1 MCTLPANDWP
11 SSWPHDPHQS
21 NKEAD
26 NSSGTIQWRG
36 CFGWFRKKAG
46 TWQRWRDKRA
56 WQEDK
61 GETRT
66 QQRLV
71 HVDGAKIQ
79 VVNCAIEIDLRLKS
93 MLMRFF
99 FQKFGMVVQPLC
111 AACAAMQQ
119 LDVAGRFESSRDLSA
134 VPPVTFVRYLCALVR
149 WWGCE
154 DVPGVKPAEL
164 LPLNQSNRRDDSDK
178 REKQPYQT
186 RSLVPTRGTYVI
198 APSLCCQQSVPH
210 HHHPTSP
217 PHTKPHV
224 HIIWR
229 SNGAKTV
236 SVWW

>member
-1 MCTLPANDWP
+1 MCTLAANDWP

-26 NSSGTIQWRG
+26 DSSGTIQWRG

-79 VVNCAIEIDLRLKS
+79 IVNCAIKIDLRLKS

-99 FQKFGMVVQPLC
+99 FQKFGMVVQPLS

-119 LDVAGRFESSRDLSA
+119 LDVAGRFEPSRRLSA
-134 VPPVTFVRYLCALVR
+134 VAPVTVARYLCVLCGGGTVR
-149 WWGCE
+149 MCSGWSLQSCCRSTSRTGE
-154 DVPGVKPAEL
+154 MTQIRRRNNHIKPGL
-164 LPLNQSNRRDDSDK
+164 
-178 REKQPYQT
+178 
-186 RSLVPTRGTYVI
+186 
-198 APSLCCQQSVPH
+198 
-210 HHHPTSP
+210 
-217 PHTKPHV
+217 
-224 HIIWR
+224 
-229 SNGAKTV
+229 
-236 SVWW
+236 

>member
-99 FQKFGMVVQPLC
+99 FKNLVWLSNHCVQHVLQC
-111 AACAAMQQ
+111 NSWTS
-119 LDVAGRFESSRDLSA
+119 LGVLSHHEIYRL
-134 VPPVTFVRYLCALVR
+134 FR
-149 WWGCE
+149 
-154 DVPGVKPAEL
+154 
-164 LPLNQSNRRDDSDK
+164 
-178 REKQPYQT
+178 
-186 RSLVPTRGTYVI
+186 
-198 APSLCCQQSVPH
+198 PSLLRAICARLCGGGAVRICPGWSLQSCCRS
-210 HHHPTSP
+210 TSRTGEMTQIRGRNN
-217 PHTKPHV
+217 HIKP
-224 HIIWR
+224 
-229 SNGAKTV
+229 GL
-236 SVWW
+236 